1 MNFLFFLYVNLMLIL
16 CISIDR
22 TNIQK
27 INIQKL
33 ILFIQF
39 IQFDFVHFGFYCPP
53 KNGIHLSFVYSIPI
67 LCLA

>member
-1 MNFLFFLYVNLMLIL
+1 MLIL

-22 TNIQK
+22 INIQK
-27 INIQKL
+27 INIQKI

-53 KNGIHLSFVYSIPI
+53 KNGINTSQPVLNFHSDCFEI
-67 LCLA
+67 LPDC

>member
-1 MNFLFFLYVNLMLIL
+1 MLIL

-27 INIQKL
+27 ITIQKI

-39 IQFDFVHFGFYCPP
+39 TQFDFVHFGFYCPP
-53 KNGIHLSFVYSIPI
+53 KNGIHPHAVEEHPLWVVFSPCFD
-67 LCLA
+67 